1 MMSGMAGSVIIW
13 EPRPGEEEWG
23 EVRERESSSL
33 DTDIEGVTVQ
43 HWPDFTAKKKQVKKK
58 KAATKSS

>member
-23 EVRERESSSL
+23 EVREKESSSL

-43 HWPDFTAKKKQVKKK
+43 HWPDFT
-58 KAATKSS
+58 T